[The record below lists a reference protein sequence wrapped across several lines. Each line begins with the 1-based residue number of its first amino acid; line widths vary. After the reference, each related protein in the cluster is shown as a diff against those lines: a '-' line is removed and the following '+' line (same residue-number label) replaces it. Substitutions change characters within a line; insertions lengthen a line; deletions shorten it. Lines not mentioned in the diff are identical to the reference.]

1 MLKPKATFRLISI
14 FPSLDSKDI
23 HLYTTTRR
31 RTITKVEQRNE
42 ENSKKYTAKVVVN
55 VNDNVNGNVRI

>member
-1 MLKPKATFRLISI
+1 MFQLYEKRHLKINNIHYNQTKPKATFRLISI

-31 RTITKVEQRNE
+31 RTITKVE
-42 ENSKKYTAKVVVN
+42 
-55 VNDNVNGNVRI
+55 